1 MYREEGTGLVLSGTG
16 KLLAASVSIVKIKQV
31 SLNCSKTIFQLRL
44 IFTSDVVQRDH
55 SGRKTHPWKSLEL
68 GKETCLQLLKN
79 IQHCQ
84 LTNKPL
90 TAAQVGAMAYV
101 ALELSSASKG
111 VLAKLL

>member
-68 GKETCLQLLKN
+68 GIETCLQLLKN